1 LGADGWVG
9 ATPSGLPRLVLIT
22 DWSLGAETLLARL
35 ERALSAGPGIAVQHR
50 HPEASARVLFDEG
63 VQLKSLCAQFKA
75 PLFVNRRLDVAA
87 ALGANLHL
95 PSSALWPADIPKG
108 TMRVSVAVHNED
120 EAKRAAGAD
129 FALVSPVFEKR
140 GFEGRGFAPLGIDGF
155 ERLAQLLP
163 CPAFALGGVNA
174 QRRVPSAAGHAVI
187 SAVLNA
193 PDPQVAAAQL
203 IRQA

>member
-1 LGADGWVG
+1 LDG
-9 ATPSGLPRLVLIT
+9 SGWLSGEKSALPKLVLIT

-35 ERALSAGPGIAVQHR
+35 ERALSAGPGIALQHR
-50 HPEASARVLFDEG
+50 HPGASARVLLDEG
-63 VQLKSLCAQFKA
+63 QRLKLLCAQFKA
-75 PLFVNRRLDVAA
+75 PLFINRRLDVAA

-95 PSSALWPADIPKG
+95 PSSGLLPADVPKG
-108 TMRVSVAVHNED
+108 TMRVSVAVHD
-120 EAKRAAGAD
+120 ELEARRAAGAD
-129 FALVSPVFEKR
+129 FALVSPVFEKK
-140 GFEGRGFAPLGIDGF
+140 GFAPLGVEGF
-155 ERLAQLLP
+155 ERLARVLP

-193 PDPQVAAAQL
+193 PDPQAAAAQL